1 MSDICFLGMKVTPT
15 GHIRLISYCRVWN
28 LDAFEL
34 VPNTSA
40 FTIWPIRQ
48 KLVANEGFE
57 PPIFACKV
65 AVMAATRKEYE
76 VTLGDCQDVS
86 FDNHCAVISS
96 L

>member
-15 GHIRLISYCRVWN
+15 GHIRLNCHCRVLN

-65 AVMAATRKEYE
+65 VVLAATRNRLEE
-76 VTLGDCQDVS
+76 
-86 FDNHCAVISS
+86 
-96 L
+96 